1 MITSMDIDLLVLLT
15 SLLLTL
21 TSYYLFSPFLSKK
34 YFKQYSSFTEDKKTH
49 WNTLPGSTI
58 SSISLCTITSM
69 GLIFDSMLKQTTSAF
84 LASNI
89 CAGFLI
95 GDFIIIMSHSS
106 LRCDRPM
113 IFHHIVS
120 VCVVYISVR
129 LMKGRW
135 ITLYLYRLLSLEAS
149 TPFLSLR
156 WFICETTSPSKLLFV
171 LANVIMSVTF
181 ILSRI
186 FTIPFLWRMFFDI
199 VGDPSSEYS
208 SIYGTVFCVLLNIL
222 LDCVNIFWACRIVN
236 AWLDVIKK
244 RKFKNHY

>member
-21 TSYYLFSPFLSKK
+21 TSFYLLSPFLSKK
-34 YFKQYSSFTEDKKTH
+34 YFKQYNSFTEDKKNL
-49 WNTLPGSTI
+49 WNALPGSTI
-58 SSISLCTITSM
+58 SSILLCIITSM
-69 GLIFDSMLKQTTSAF
+69 GLIFDSTLKQTTSAF

-89 CAGFLI
+89 CTGFLI

-106 LRCDRPM
+106 QRSNRPI

-120 VCVVYISVR
+120 ICLVYILVR

-135 ITLYLYRLLSLEAS
+135 ITSFLYRLLSLEVS
-149 TPFLSLR
+149 TPFLNLR
-156 WFICETTSPSKLLFV
+156 WFICETISPSKLLFV
-171 LANVIMSVTF
+171 LAKGIMTVTF

-186 FTIPFLWRMFFDI
+186 FTIPFLWHMVFDI
-199 VGDPSSEYS
+199 VGDSSEYS
-208 SIYGTVFCVLLNIL
+208 SIYGIVFCGSLNVL

-236 AWLDVIKK
+236 SWLDVIKK
-244 RKFKNHY
+244 RKFRNRY